1 MSSSAMTTAQAQAL
15 FSGISAA
22 LAVDPE
28 ATKQSDLDDAQ
39 YQMKIREIENQIS
52 SLEDKMD
59 ELTDNIDKQIDDPNA
74 YKDPWIYSCK

>member
-59 ELTDNIDKQIDDPNA
+59 ELTDNTGV
-74 YKDPWIYSCK
+74 

>member
-52 SLEDKMD
+52 LEDKMD

-74 YKDPWIYSCK
+74 YKDPWIYSRK

>member
-39 YQMKIREIENQIS
+39 YQMKIRES
-52 SLEDKMD
+52 KTKFL
-59 ELTDNIDKQIDDPNA
+59 L
-74 YKDPWIYSCK
+74 

>member
-52 SLEDKMD
+52 SLEDKRD
-59 ELTDNIDKQIDDPNA
+59 ELTDNIDKQIDDLNA
-74 YKDPWIYSCK
+74 YKDPWIYSRK